1 MVTDASWADTDGDGD
16 QDLLVVG
23 DWAPVSIFINQ
34 DGTLQE
40 KTISPNSSG
49 WWTRVET
56 ADLDADGHP
65 DFVLGNWGL
74 NTKFKASPDQPLS
87 LYVND
92 FDDNGKSE
100 FILNWYPPAD
110 NQQYPFASKMDLTSQ
125 LPGLRKDIL
134 KYEDYADKTYDSL
147 FSPVIRERS
156 IAYLVNFLEHA
167 VLWNNGAGSFELT
180 PLPIEAQVAP
190 AYGIVVRDLDGDQNT
205 DIWMGGNFYALKPQV
220 GRCDASRGVFLKG
233 SGAGRSFTYLSPKH
247 AGIYVTGEVRDA
259 GVIDANGP
267 KLLIA
272 RNNNS
277 MLMFEPIK

>member
-1 MVTDASWADTDGDGD
+1 
-16 QDLLVVG
+16 
-23 DWAPVSIFINQ
+23 
-34 DGTLQE
+34 
-40 KTISPNSSG
+40 
-49 WWTRVET
+49 
-56 ADLDADGHP
+56 
-65 DFVLGNWGL
+65 
-74 NTKFKASPDQPLS
+74 
-87 LYVND
+87 
-92 FDDNGKSE
+92 
-100 FILNWYPPAD
+100 
-110 NQQYPFASKMDLTSQ
+110 MDLTSQ

-134 KYEDYADKTYDSL
+134 KYEDYAYKTYDSL